1 MKPIHWGLL
10 AAWSA
15 VLIWSGIEPHDR
27 FTWVLEVMP
36 AWIALAIC
44 AYLFPTLR
52 FTPLVYTIICVHCI
66 VLMIGGKYT
75 YAEMPL
81 FNWLRD
87 TYGLARNY
95 YDRVG
100 HFMQG
105 FSPAIIAREVLL
117 RRNIIQ
123 GGPRWLHF
131 IIVSIVLAFS
141 AVYEFVEWWV
151 ALATGESATAFLGTQ
166 GDVWDTQWDMFMC
179 TCGAILSLLLLR
191 RLHDRALERHRAD
204 SGAAAPSRSATL

>member
-1 MKPIHWGLL
+1 MKPIHWALL
-10 AAWSA
+10 AVWTA
-15 VLIWSGIEPHDR
+15 VLVWSGINPHDR
-27 FTWVLEVMP
+27 FTWTLEVIP

-44 AYLFPTLR
+44 AWLFPSRFR
-52 FTPLVYTIICVHCI
+52 FTTMVYVILCVHCV

-87 TYGLARNY
+87 EYHLSRNY

-105 FSPAIIAREVLL
+105 FSPAIIAREVLI
-117 RRNIIQ
+117 RKEIIR
-123 GGPRWLHF
+123 GGNGWLHF

-141 AVYEFVEWWV
+141 AFYEFVEWWV
-151 ALATGESATAFLGTQ
+151 ALLTGESSTAFLGTQ
-166 GDVWDTQWDMFMC
+166 GDQWDTQWDMFMC
-179 TCGAILSLLLLR
+179 FCGSVLALLLLR
-191 RLHDRALERHRAD
+191 GVHDRALRQLR
-204 SGAAAPSRSATL
+204 SGLGGLKGE

>member
-1 MKPIHWGLL
+1 MKRIHWILL
-10 AAWSA
+10 AAWAA
-15 VLIWSGIEPHDR
+15 VLTWSGIGPHDR

-44 AYLFPTLR
+44 AWLFPSRLR
-52 FTPLVYTIICVHCI
+52 FTTLVYAIICIHCMI
-66 VLMIGGKYT
+66 LMIGGKYT

-81 FNWLRD
+81 FNWIRD
-87 TYGLARNY
+87 HYGLARNY

-117 RRNIIQ
+117 RKQIVR
-123 GGPRWLHF
+123 GSDSWLHF

-151 ALATGESATAFLGTQ
+151 ALLTGESATAFLGTQ
-166 GDVWDTQWDMFMC
+166 GDPWDTQWDMFMC
-179 TCGAILSLLLLR
+179 TCGAILALLLLR
-191 RLHDRALERHRAD
+191 GVHDRALARHKAESLHRV
-204 SGAAAPSRSATL
+204 

>member
-1 MKPIHWGLL
+1 MKTIHWVLL
-10 AAWSA
+10 AVWAA
-15 VLIWSGIEPHDR
+15 VLAWSGINPHDR

-44 AYLFPTLR
+44 AWLFPERFR
-52 FTPLVYTIICVHCI
+52 FTTLVYAIICVHCV
-66 VLMIGGKYT
+66 VLMVGGKYT

-87 TYGLARNY
+87 TYHLSRNY

-105 FSPAIIAREVLL
+105 FSPAIIAREVLI
-117 RRNIIQ
+117 RKEIIR
-123 GGPRWLHF
+123 GGNWWLHF

-151 ALATGESATAFLGTQ
+151 ALLTGESSTAFLGTQ

-179 TCGAILSLLLLR
+179 TCGAILALLLLR
-191 RLHDRALERHRAD
+191 GVHDRALRQLRP
-204 SGAAAPSRSATL
+204 GLGRLQG

>member
-1 MKPIHWGLL
+1 MRRAHWWLL
-10 AAWSA
+10 GAWTA
-15 VLIWSGIEPHDR
+15 VLVWSGIAPHDR

-44 AYLFPTLR
+44 AWLFPVGRLR
-52 FTPLVYTIICVHCI
+52 FTTLVYAIICVHCMI
-66 VLMIGGKYT
+66 LMIGGKYT
-75 YAEMPL
+75 YAEMPV
-81 FNWLRD
+81 FNWIRD
-87 TYGLARNY
+87 HFGLARNY

-117 RRNIIQ
+117 RKQIVR
-123 GGPRWLHF
+123 GGDRWLHF

-166 GDVWDTQWDMFMC
+166 GDPWDTQWDMFMC
-179 TCGAILSLLLLR
+179 TIGAIMALLFLR
-191 RLHDRALERHRAD
+191 GVHDRALQRHHG
-204 SGAAAPSRSATL
+204 SGGD

>member
-1 MKPIHWGLL
+1 MRRIHWLLL
-10 AAWSA
+10 AAWAA
-15 VLIWSGIEPHDR
+15 VFVWSGINPHDR

-36 AWIALAIC
+36 ALIALAIC
-44 AYLFPTLR
+44 AWLFPSRLR
-52 FTPLVYTIICVHCI
+52 FTPLVYGIICVHCI

-81 FNWLRD
+81 FSWIRD
-87 TYGLARNY
+87 HYGLARNY

-117 RRNIIQ
+117 RKQIIR
-123 GGPRWLHF
+123 GGDGWLHF

-166 GDVWDTQWDMFMC
+166 GDPWDTQWDMFMC
-179 TCGAILSLLLLR
+179 MCGAILALLLLR
-191 RLHDRALERHRAD
+191 GVHDRALERHLK
-204 SGAAAPSRSATL
+204 S

>member
-1 MKPIHWGLL
+1 MTRTHWILL
-10 AAWSA
+10 AIYFG
-15 VLIWSGIEPHDR
+15 VMLWSGINPHDR

-44 AYLFPTLR
+44 AYLFPRHKLR
-52 FTPLVYTIICVHCI
+52 FTPLVYAIICAHCCI
-66 VLMIGGKYT
+66 LMIGGKYT

-87 TYGLARNY
+87 SYGLARNY

-105 FSPAIIAREVLL
+105 FSPAIIAREVLV
-117 RRNIIQ
+117 RKQIVN
-123 GGPRWLHF
+123 GGDRWLHF

-179 TCGAILSLLLLR
+179 TCGAILALALLR
-191 RLHDRALERHRAD
+191 GVHDRAMKRA
-204 SGAAAPSRSATL
+204 GYR

>member
-1 MKPIHWGLL
+1 MKRIHWILL
-10 AAWSA
+10 GAWCT
-15 VLIWSGIEPHDR
+15 VLVWSGINPHDR

-36 AWIALAIC
+36 ALIALGIC
-44 AYLFPTLR
+44 AWLFPSRLR
-52 FTPLVYTIICVHCI
+52 FTPLVYGLICVHCMI
-66 VLMIGGKYT
+66 LMIGGKYT
-75 YAEMPL
+75 YAEMPV

-87 TYGLARNY
+87 HFGLARNY

-117 RRNIIQ
+117 RKQIIR
-123 GGPRWLHF
+123 GGDGWLHF
-131 IIVSIVLAFS
+131 IIVCIVLAFS

-166 GDVWDTQWDMFMC
+166 GDPWDTQWDMFMC
-179 TCGAILSLLLLR
+179 TCGAILALLLLR
-191 RLHDRALERHRAD
+191 GVHDRALERHGRED
-204 SGAAAPSRSATL
+204 